1 MDTVREIIQRLL
13 LTLFFIPQTLCISAQ
28 GLRVVKGGC
37 TPGITNEVTRGLG
50 QLEQTKKYLRAP
62 NNNWN
67 SNKTYHQMVILVSYA
82 DTDFTETDA
91 NRYYDRVF
99 NEPGYNEGAG
109 VGCVADY
116 FREQSNGLFNI
127 QFDIYG
133 PYKTSGKA
141 QPYDNPTSSTQNY
154 GTNVMREA
162 TVQMVAQNPQLDYK
176 QYDWDGDGKIEQV
189 IYVYAG
195 ISGNQGEESYG
206 HVWPNTFSFTTVT
219 APDGTT
225 IQNYSCSAE
234 LWTAGL
240 SCGIGTICHEFSHSL
255 GLPDIYPTGGNSGYY
270 SVADEWDL
278 MDGGN
283 FTNAGWCPPNYTA
296 LEKMLMGWL
305 NPTELTSPTTINGLE
320 AVSNGG
326 ETYIIKHTDSEFL
339 LLENRQWKRWDAGVP
354 GKGLVVYHVDYDKTI
369 WGSNTV
375 NNAKGHFR
383 FDLVHAD
390 NLDYEQWD
398 EILIGSYPY
407 AENPML
413 HNKHLSTSPYPWTA
427 ATSTDENR
435 KLTDDST
442 PATTMFNANSEGSK
456 LLSKAIT
463 NIQMTADGLIS
474 FDFMGGT
481 SSGISAVQRQP
492 GNDHLYN
499 IMGQRMTTLHKGL
512 YIKNGKKYIRH

>member
-1 MDTVREIIQRLL
+1 
-13 LTLFFIPQTLCISAQ
+13 
-28 GLRVVKGGC
+28 
-37 TPGITNEVTRGLG
+37 
-50 QLEQTKKYLRAP
+50 
-62 NNNWN
+62 
-67 SNKTYHQMVILVSYA
+67 
-82 DTDFTETDA
+82 
-91 NRYYDRVF
+91 
-99 NEPGYNEGAG
+99 
-109 VGCVADY
+109 
-116 FREQSNGLFNI
+116 
-127 QFDIYG
+127 
-133 PYKTSGKA
+133 
-141 QPYDNPTSSTQNY
+141 
-154 GTNVMREA
+154 
-162 TVQMVAQNPQLDYK
+162 
-176 QYDWDGDGKIEQV
+176 
-189 IYVYAG
+189 
-195 ISGNQGEESYG
+195 
-206 HVWPNTFSFTTVT
+206 
-219 APDGTT
+219 
-225 IQNYSCSAE
+225 
-234 LWTAGL
+234 
-240 SCGIGTICHEFSHSL
+240 
-255 GLPDIYPTGGNSGYY
+255 
-270 SVADEWDL
+270 
-278 MDGGN
+278 
-283 FTNAGWCPPNYTA
+283 
-296 LEKMLMGWL
+296 MGWL
-305 NPTELTSPTTINGLE
+305 NPTELTGPTTINGLE

-369 WGSNTV
+369 WASNTV

-481 SSGISAVQRQP
+481 SSGISAVQRQS

-499 IMGQRMTTLHKGL
+499 IMGQRMTTPHKGL